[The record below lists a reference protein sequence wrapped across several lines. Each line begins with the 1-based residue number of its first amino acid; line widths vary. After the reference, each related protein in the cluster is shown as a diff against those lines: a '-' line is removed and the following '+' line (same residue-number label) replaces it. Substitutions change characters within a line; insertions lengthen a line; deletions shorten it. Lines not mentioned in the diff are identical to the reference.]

1 MWPLTEFFFLFL
13 FIIGF
18 ISIECCVSNV
28 YARNRRTYARRD
40 KVEALET
47 DKIKFCHFNES
58 ECIRID
64 KRNWNVDKAR
74 PLIAR
79 FHCLFCF
86 FFPLTSFVRPFVDF
100 SYNMWERKSG
110 LIRFLHKSVSFWLVI
125 SWKQFTPFTV
135 LSSSH
140 DSLYVLSRLFLI
152 FNSDKSRKKSQQG
165 KQMQWNHWSRF
176 EWFQSCVWKNTT
188 LLCRFIFTSRNWTLT
203 VLIGFLTAQIP
214 GWHMVE
220 RKLNTS
226 ME

>member
-1 MWPLTEFFFLFL
+1 MWPLTEFVFLF
-13 FIIGF
+13 FIGF

-100 SYNMWERKSG
+100 SYNMWEKKSG
-110 LIRFLHKSVSFWLVI
+110 LIRFLHKSVSFFGSLSVENNSLHSLCYHHHMTRFMYRAVC
-125 SWKQFTPFTV
+125 SW
-135 LSSSH
+135 
-140 DSLYVLSRLFLI
+140 FLI
-152 FNSDKSRKKSQQG
+152 AINREKSLNKGNKCNEITDLASSDFN
-165 KQMQWNHWSRF
+165 HVF
-176 EWFQSCVWKNTT
+176 EKTQHYYA
-188 LLCRFIFTSRNWTLT
+188 
-203 VLIGFLTAQIP
+203 VLFSHRETEL
-214 GWHMVE
+214 
-220 RKLNTS
+220 
-226 ME
+226 